1 MKQKIFKTVFTFVV
15 VMLTSFSSLSQGE
28 VVADKLTN
36 DWTLLQSQEGI
47 NIYIRKEK
55 CNVGAPELFTYA
67 FIRIIN
73 NNTVEKT
80 VEFNFQIQYDNR
92 CVGCGNTR
100 ETKQMLAVPASTS
113 VEGET
118 TFEIAELSLLINN
131 PYQKDT
137 GSLESIRLDEFK
149 IN

>member
-1 MKQKIFKTVFTFVV
+1 
-15 VMLTSFSSLSQGE
+15 
-28 VVADKLTN
+28 
-36 DWTLLQSQEGI
+36 
-47 NIYIRKEK
+47 
-55 CNVGAPELFTYA
+55 
-67 FIRIIN
+67 
-73 NNTVEKT
+73 
-80 VEFNFQIQYDNR
+80 
-92 CVGCGNTR
+92 
-100 ETKQMLAVPASTS
+100 MLAVPASTS